1 MPAMLMG
8 SWFVSMSAA
17 KVEDLSVQSIGIT
30 VTMVQ
35 MYRLHTNIL
44 TVSFVEV
51 YEYVKNN

>member
-17 KVEDLSVQSIGIT
+17 RAENLSVQSIRIT

-44 TVSFVEV
+44 RVSFAKV
-51 YEYVKNN
+51 YEYVKND